1 MYVVSATNL
10 RQDDP
15 YMDMNS
21 IFSDTS
27 SLPGSTPGGAWKHA
41 FLKNVV
47 DVLLVDVGQRR
58 SVTMR
63 VRGYVHE
70 VSHKAT
76 QIPDVF
82 VERSRVPTIDT
93 TVIGIVGNKTLVD
106 VRFNVDISHTKLLDS
121 SSWSFHLSFPPL
133 FKFITLFSSQTRTDY
148 LCALIEE
155 DPTAM
160 AMEISSISFTLSWP
174 QGPKDPYI
182 TVNSKVVD
190 IPSRSPG
197 YLKIG
202 SSPDT
207 DYSCIIDNGKK
218 KYEVNVKTPPVSL
231 ESYLSHYRSC
241 RVADDTLQI
250 MDVSGSRTYDLST
263 TDQEVVTNLRK
274 LGIIKSG
281 DRIILKNTDHSLLAV
296 GNRETI
302 SSCGSFYVI
311 PSFDDNI
318 DQYIRLESQEGS
330 HVVSFDNTES
340 FVEYRSVKYG
350 HGESFMIGSRVVEVV
365 KGSIILVVFNDAPLE
380 FPGGSSTASQVI
392 TSGDMILRDL
402 ILKSSNQVTTKIS
415 GETTY
420 GTSSYFVYDSINE
433 NTLEVTRV
441 RHGLD
446 DSGEIGSM
454 SFNVLYTPSS
464 GAQVMH
470 EAMEID
476 PTETRIST
484 INDTGSLDAT
494 FDSSGLRFN
503 SDSGDVYFG
512 ANQEFRIHYEPASG
526 NDPSMLQIQGYSS
539 DTASYVTRQ
548 LITNEPVG

>member
-1 MYVVSATNL
+1 
-10 RQDDP
+10 
-15 YMDMNS
+15 
-21 IFSDTS
+21 
-27 SLPGSTPGGAWKHA
+27 
-41 FLKNVV
+41 
-47 DVLLVDVGQRR
+47 
-58 SVTMR
+58 
-63 VRGYVHE
+63 
-70 VSHKAT
+70 
-76 QIPDVF
+76 
-82 VERSRVPTIDT
+82 
-93 TVIGIVGNKTLVD
+93 
-106 VRFNVDISHTKLLDS
+106 
-121 SSWSFHLSFPPL
+121 
-133 FKFITLFSSQTRTDY
+133 
-148 LCALIEE
+148 
-155 DPTAM
+155 M

-218 KYEVNVKTPPVSL
+218 KYEVNVKTP
-231 ESYLSHYRSC
+231 
-241 RVADDTLQI
+241 
-250 MDVSGSRTYDLST
+250 
-263 TDQEVVTNLRK
+263 
-274 LGIIKSG
+274 
-281 DRIILKNTDHSLLAV
+281 
-296 GNRETI
+296 RETI

>member
-1 MYVVSATNL
+1 
-10 RQDDP
+10 
-15 YMDMNS
+15 
-21 IFSDTS
+21 
-27 SLPGSTPGGAWKHA
+27 
-41 FLKNVV
+41 
-47 DVLLVDVGQRR
+47 
-58 SVTMR
+58 
-63 VRGYVHE
+63 
-70 VSHKAT
+70 
-76 QIPDVF
+76 
-82 VERSRVPTIDT
+82 
-93 TVIGIVGNKTLVD
+93 
-106 VRFNVDISHTKLLDS
+106 
-121 SSWSFHLSFPPL
+121 
-133 FKFITLFSSQTRTDY
+133 
-148 LCALIEE
+148 
-155 DPTAM
+155 
-160 AMEISSISFTLSWP
+160 
-174 QGPKDPYI
+174 
-182 TVNSKVVD
+182 
-190 IPSRSPG
+190 
-197 YLKIG
+197 
-202 SSPDT
+202 
-207 DYSCIIDNGKK
+207 
-218 KYEVNVKTPPVSL
+218 
-231 ESYLSHYRSC
+231 
-241 RVADDTLQI
+241 
-250 MDVSGSRTYDLST
+250 
-263 TDQEVVTNLRK
+263 
-274 LGIIKSG
+274 
-281 DRIILKNTDHSLLAV
+281 V

-350 HGESFMIGSRVVEVV
+350 HGE
-365 KGSIILVVFNDAPLE
+365 IILVVFNDAPLE